1 MSQSRQNSAE
11 RITELRRQE
20 QARKQNPAIAQKTI
34 ADVTERI
41 ARAKEG
47 IAYWEN
53 AGKPQGVIEN
63 REALKVAEAE
73 LARLEATLPSPPDD
87 AA

>member
-1 MSQSRQNSAE
+1 MSQSTSNSAKTL
-11 RITELRRQE
+11 TELRRQDK
-20 QARKQNPAIAQKTI
+20 ARQDNPAIAQKTI
-34 ADVTERI
+34 AEVTERI

-47 IAYWEN
+47 IAYWEK

-73 LARLEATLPSPPDD
+73 LARLEATLPPPPDD